1 MSISKALA
9 ALFSGDDTKSAQ
21 VSHSSLASM
30 PTWVL
35 ALFVAGL
42 LWLTHGVLTEVNLR
56 LIFWLAL
63 AYIVSDRLVTCVKL
77 VVNGSIK
84 RVEVNAFTR
93 DNQLSDNEAKVLM
106 SSRRTVE
113 KTTETASSTS
123 P

>member
-9 ALFSGDDTKSAQ
+9 ALFSNDSKPAQ
-21 VSHSSLASM
+21 VTHSSLASM

-35 ALFVAGL
+35 VLFVVGL
-42 LWLTHGVLTEVNLR
+42 LWLTHGVLTEQNVH

-63 AYIVSDRLVTCVKL
+63 AYIVSDRVVTCVKL
-77 VVNGSIK
+77 MVNGAIK

-93 DNQLSDNEAKVLM
+93 DNQLSGTEAAVLM
-106 SSRRTVE
+106 QRRTVE

-123 P
+123 T